1 MILVAIFAILAVICI
16 GAFGAQ
22 ISRRRR
28 YERGEYDPDDV

>member
-1 MILVAIFAILAVICI
+1 VILVAIFAILSVLCI
-16 GAFGAQ
+16 VAFGAQ

>member
-1 MILVAIFAILAVICI
+1 MVLVAIFAVLAVICI
-16 GAFGAQ
+16 VAFGTQ

>member
-1 MILVAIFAILAVICI
+1 MILVVIFAILAVICVV
-16 GAFGAQ
+16 AFATQ

>member
-1 MILVAIFAILAVICI
+1 MFLTAIFAILAIVVIF
-16 GAFGAQ
+16 AFGAQ

>member
-1 MILVAIFAILAVICI
+1 MILVAIFAILAVVCVA
-16 GAFGAQ
+16 AFGAQ